1 MTARS
6 AHLLVAVDGSPAA
19 VAAVRIAGRLGR
31 ALKAQVAVVHVSP
44 PGLEK
49 HVAEAPERLA
59 RDALAATG
67 VSAKVLPRGGDVV
80 DEIVA
85 AARAFGAD
93 LLVMGSRARS
103 PVMGLLL
110 GSVSQDVVARA
121 SCPVLLVRA
130 GADTSRSPMR
140 ILLAIEGTHGSEPLL
155 RITARLA
162 QGIGASVTVVH
173 VSYPLGEE
181 LERSLYHAD
190 ATHGEQAV
198 SAAVAHLQ
206 KKKVEATAM
215 QLVARAG
222 ISRALA
228 ECADSIDAGLIVVG
242 SHGAGRPGE
251 PARADVSTSV
261 FRRTTRPVL
270 VTPETERPD

>member
-6 AHLLVAVDGSPAA
+6 ARLLVAVDGSPAA
-19 VAAVRIAGRLGR
+19 VAAVRVAGRLGR

-49 HVAEAPERLA
+49 HVAEAPEHLA
-59 RDALAATG
+59 REELAAIGIT
-67 VSAKVLPRGGDVV
+67 AKVLPRGGDVV

-85 AARAFGAD
+85 ASRAFDAD
-93 LLVMGSRARS
+93 VLVMGSRARS
-103 PVMGLLL
+103 PVAGLLL

-155 RITARLA
+155 KITARLA

-173 VSYPLGEE
+173 VSYPRGEE
-181 LERSLYHAD
+181 LERSLYHAE

-198 SAAVAHLQ
+198 AAAVAQLQ

-242 SHGAGRPGE
+242 SHGGGRPGQ

-261 FRRTTRPVL
+261 FRRTERPVL
-270 VTPETERPD
+270 VTPETERPE